1 MKSGNHTRAPQ
12 WIYCGIH
19 MLFYIIPNPFVFK
32 MGIGGSWMDRTDR
45 IGKSMKLPGFILPF
59 FLVWVPFAY
68 QIEKWTHRQMKFLNV
83 RYFGSGKTEWFFV
96 LGILFAL
103 PVMAAAFAAFAGSLL
118 FVASYAVDGENGAH
132 RALKWLVENWRLFLI
147 YVGMGKI
154 MVILGQIIL
163 KSK

>member
-19 MLFYIIPNPFVFK
+19 MIFYIIPNPFVFK

-68 QIEKWTHRQMKFLNV
+68 QIEKVDAPTNEVSERPIFWERENGMVFRSGNSVRNPRHGGSIHRVGWFL
-83 RYFGSGKTEWFFV
+83 GSF
-96 LGILFAL
+96 GILC
-103 PVMAAAFAAFAGSLL
+103 
-118 FVASYAVDGENGAH
+118 H
-132 RALKWLVENWRLFLI
+132 
-147 YVGMGKI
+147 
-154 MVILGQIIL
+154 
-163 KSK
+163 